1 MRKFIFVLGV
11 VAIAAVFMLSA
22 CSGAK
27 KAAEEALK
35 TAEQAVNG
43 AKAEAE
49 KVVPEQVN
57 TLEAALNSVK
67 DKFAKSDYK
76 GALAD
81 AQAIPSKAKE
91 VLDAAKAKKEE
102 FTKTWTNLSEGVP
115 KMIDAIKNRVDI
127 LSKSK
132 KLPANLTAEKFSE
145 AKSMLTEAMNDWGV
159 SQESFKGGSL
169 AEAVTKANSVK
180 EKAVQILKTLGMP
193 VPEAAKS

>member
-193 VPEAAKS
+193 VPEAAAS

>member
-1 MRKFIFVLGV
+1 MRKFILVLGA
-11 VAIAAVFMLSA
+11 VAIAAVFVLSA

-43 AKAEAE
+43 TKAEAE

-67 DKFAKSDYK
+67 EKFTKGDYK
-76 GALAD
+76 AALTD
-81 AQAIPSKAKE
+81 AQAIPGKAKE

-115 KMIDAIKNRVDI
+115 KIINAIKSRVDI
-127 LSKSK
+127 LSQSK
-132 KLPANLTAEKFSE
+132 KLPANLTSEKFTE
-145 AKSMLTEAMNDWGV
+145 AKSMLTEAMKDWGV
-159 SQESFKGGSL
+159 SQESFKGGNL